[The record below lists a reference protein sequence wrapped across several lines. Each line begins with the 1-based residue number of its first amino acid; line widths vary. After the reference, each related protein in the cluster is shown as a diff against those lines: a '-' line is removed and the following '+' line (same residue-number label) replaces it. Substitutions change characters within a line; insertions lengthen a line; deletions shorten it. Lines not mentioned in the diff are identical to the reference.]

1 MKDPVTSRVMG
12 SSQDYCP
19 QRSSGIMKMKIDVPI
34 KVKNMRTRAK
44 VFSVI
49 PLVLLGLTVILSGVP
64 VDKPKLPERYQRWLD
79 EEVVY
84 IMARMEREVFLKLRT
99 DRERDLFMEAFW
111 KHRDPTPTS
120 PENESKTEHLRRV
133 AYASQHLG
141 REGPVPGWKTD
152 RGRMYILLGEPQEIQ
167 KYAGKLGIYDCESWF
182 YQGKTDLGLPPSFNL
197 LFFKEHGQGMM
208 KLYSPI
214 GNGPQALL
222 ASTIDSPGDFGRA
235 YKTLY
240 DIDATLA
247 GIALDLLSG
256 DSAEGLGRPT
266 MASDM
271 LIQKIVTLPSR
282 TVNDGYARKFL
293 EYKDIVDVEYSANYI
308 DSASLVKV
316 FREGTGQYFVHY
328 AVEPERLSVNQ
339 FGRKTYTT
347 LKVNGRVSTLDGR
360 LVYQYDKTVS
370 VEMPE
375 AQVAELSRAPFN
387 LHDVFPLVAGDYRLS
402 VLVKNE
408 VSREFMTVEQSLRV
422 PQSGNAVQLT
432 QPLLG
437 YKISRLDAARRK
449 VRPFQ
454 VGPFQVFCQ
463 PGRIFT
469 VKDTL
474 AVVFQLNDLSGDLA
488 RRGRVKL
495 AFLKDGEVFRE
506 VVRAPSE
513 YPDLP
518 NIIEEMPLAG
528 FPPAH
533 YQVQVSL
540 LDGDTEIVKAN
551 EEFDLTFAPSL
562 GRPWYSSRVLPE
574 PDDPVYAQIAGVQLF
589 NLGRYPEA
597 RASLEGVLLKKPDSP
612 EAAFTLARVY
622 MALSEP
628 RSAVRVLAPLLAR
641 PGRVSY
647 EVYTLSGEA
656 FMKSGDFAEALKVLG
671 QAVSQYGVNASVL
684 NAVGRSYLG
693 LSKFEEAL
701 ASFEKSLQLSPDQPE
716 VRKQIDQLKKR
727 K

>member
-1 MKDPVTSRVMG
+1 MNK
-12 SSQDYCP
+12 
-19 QRSSGIMKMKIDVPI
+19 DVPI
-34 KVKNMRTRAK
+34 KVKDMRTRTK

-49 PLVLLGLTVILSGVP
+49 PLALLGLTVILSGVP
-64 VDKPKLPERYQRWLD
+64 VEKPKLPERYQRWLD

-84 IMARMEREVFLKLRT
+84 IIARTERAVFLQLRT

-111 KHRDPTPTS
+111 KHRDPTPAS
-120 PENESKTEHLRRV
+120 PENEFKTEHLRRV
-133 AYASQHLG
+133 AYANQQLG
-141 REGPVPGWKTD
+141 REGPVPGWRTD
-152 RGRMYILLGEPQEIQ
+152 RGRMYILLGEPREIQ
-167 KYAGKLGIYDCESWF
+167 KYAGKLGVYDCESWF
-182 YQGKTDLGLPPSFNL
+182 YQGKTDLGLPPGFNL

-214 GNGPQALL
+214 GDGPQALL
-222 ASTIDSPGDFGRA
+222 SSAMESPGDFRRA
-235 YKTLY
+235 YNALY

-247 GIALDLLSG
+247 GISMDLLSG
-256 DSAEGLGRPT
+256 DTSEGLGRPT

-271 LIQKIVTLPSR
+271 LIQRIETLPSR
-282 TVNDGYARKFL
+282 TVKDGYARKFL
-293 EYKDIVDVEYSANYI
+293 EYKDIVDVEYSANFI

-316 FREGTGQYFVHY
+316 FREGAGPYFVHY
-328 AVEPERLSVNQ
+328 ALEPERLSVNQ
-339 FGRKTYTT
+339 FERKTYTT

-387 LHDVFPLVAGDYRLS
+387 LHDIFPLLAGDYRFS
-402 VLVKNE
+402 VLIKNE

-422 PQSGNAVQLT
+422 PQSGKAVQLT

-474 AVVFQLNDLSGDLA
+474 AVVFQLNDLPGDTA
-488 RRGRVKL
+488 RTGRIKL
-495 AFLKDGEVFRE
+495 TFLKDGQAFRE
-506 VVRAPSE
+506 VTRTPSE

-518 NIIEEMPLAG
+518 NVLEEIPLAD

-533 YQVQVSL
+533 YKVKVSL
-540 LDGDTEIVKAN
+540 LAGGAEVVSAD

-574 PDDPVYAQIAGVQLF
+574 PDDPIYSQIAGIQLL

-597 RASLEGVLLKKPDSP
+597 RASLEGVLLNKPDSP

-622 MALSEP
+622 LALSEP

-641 PGRVSY
+641 PGRVPF

-656 FMKSGDFAEALKVLG
+656 FMKSGDFAEALKVLD

-684 NAVGRSYLG
+684 NAIGQSFLG
-693 LSKFEEAL
+693 LSKFEDAL
-701 ASFEKSLQLSPDQPE
+701 ASFERSLQLSPDQPE

>member
-1 MKDPVTSRVMG
+1 MKDPVTSRVRG
-12 SSQDYCP
+12 NSRDYYP
-19 QRSSGIMKMKIDVPI
+19 RGSSGIMKMNKDVPI
-34 KVKNMRTRAK
+34 KVKDMRTRTK

-49 PLVLLGLTVILSGVP
+49 PLALLGLTVILSGVP
-64 VDKPKLPERYQRWLD
+64 VEKPKLPERYQRWLD

-84 IMARMEREVFLKLRT
+84 IMARMERAVFLQLRT

-111 KHRDPTPTS
+111 KHRDPTPAS
-120 PENESKTEHLRRV
+120 PENEFKTEHLRRV
-133 AYASQHLG
+133 AYANQYLG
-141 REGPVPGWKTD
+141 REGSVPGWKTD
-152 RGRMYILLGEPQEIQ
+152 RGRMYILLGEPQDIQ

-222 ASTIDSPGDFGRA
+222 SSAMESPGDFRRA
-235 YKTLY
+235 YNELY

-247 GIALDLLSG
+247 GISMDLLSG

-316 FREGTGQYFVHY
+316 FREGAGPYFVHY
-328 AVEPERLSVNQ
+328 AIEPERLSVNQ
-339 FGRKTYTT
+339 FERKTYTT

-387 LHDVFPLVAGDYRLS
+387 LHDVFPLVAGDYRFS
-402 VLVKNE
+402 VLIKNE

-628 RSAVRVLAPLLAR
+628 RSAVRVLAPLLVR
-641 PGRVSY
+641 PGRVPY

-656 FMKSGDFAEALKVLG
+656 FMKSGDFAEALKVLD

-684 NAVGRSYLG
+684 NAIGRSYLG

-716 VRKQIDQLKKR
+716 VRKQVDELKKR

>member
-1 MKDPVTSRVMG
+1 
-12 SSQDYCP
+12 
-19 QRSSGIMKMKIDVPI
+19 MKMKKDIPI
-34 KVKNMRTRAK
+34 KVKFMRTLAK
-44 VFSVI
+44 IKSPI
-49 PLVLLGLTVILSGVP
+49 LLALLGLTVILSGAP
-64 VDKPKLPERYQRWLD
+64 ADKPKLPERYQRWLD

-133 AYASQHLG
+133 AYANQQLG
-141 REGPVPGWKTD
+141 REGSVPGWKTD
-152 RGRMYILLGEPQEIQ
+152 RGRMYILLGEPRDIQ
-167 KYAGKLGIYDCESWF
+167 KYAGKLGVYDCESWF

-214 GNGPQALL
+214 GDGPQALL
-222 ASTIDSPGDFGRA
+222 SSAMESPGDFRRA
-235 YKTLY
+235 YNTLY

-247 GIALDLLSG
+247 GIAMDLLSG
-256 DSAEGLGRPT
+256 DSSEGLGRPT

-271 LIQKIVTLPSR
+271 LIRKIETLPSR

-293 EYKDIVDVEYSANYI
+293 EYKDIVDVEYSANFI

-316 FREGTGQYFVHY
+316 FREGAGQYFVHY

-339 FGRKTYTT
+339 FERKTYTT

-387 LHDVFPLVAGDYRLS
+387 LHDVFPLLAGDYRFS
-402 VLVKNE
+402 VLIKNE
-408 VSREFMTVEQSLRV
+408 VSREFLTVEQALRV
-422 PQSGNAVQLT
+422 PQSGKAVQLT

-463 PGRIFT
+463 PDRIFT
-469 VKDTL
+469 VQDTL

-540 LDGDTEIVKAN
+540 LVGGAEVVSAD

-574 PDDPVYAQIAGVQLF
+574 PDDPVYAQIAGVQLL

-641 PGRVSY
+641 PGRVPY

-656 FMKSGDFAEALKVLG
+656 FLKSGDFAEALKVLD

-684 NAVGRSYLG
+684 NAIGRAYLG

-701 ASFEKSLQLSPDQPE
+701 ASFERSLQLSPDQPE

>member
-1 MKDPVTSRVMG
+1 MKDPVTSRVRGNSRDYYPQG
-12 SSQDYCP
+12 SSA
-19 QRSSGIMKMKIDVPI
+19 IMKMEKDISI
-34 KVKNMRTRAK
+34 KVTGMRILAK
-44 VFSVI
+44 IKSPI
-49 PLVLLGLTVILSGVP
+49 LLALLGLTVILSGAP
-64 VDKPKLPERYQRWLD
+64 AAKPKLPERYQRWLD

-133 AYASQHLG
+133 AYANQHLG

-152 RGRMYILLGEPQEIQ
+152 RGRMYILLGEPQDIQ

-222 ASTIDSPGDFGRA
+222 ASTMESPGDFTRA
-235 YKTLY
+235 YNALY

-247 GIALDLLSG
+247 GIAMDLLSG
-256 DSAEGLGRPT
+256 DSAGGLGRPT

-293 EYKDIVDVEYSANYI
+293 EYKDIVEVEYSANYI

-316 FREGTGQYFVHY
+316 FREGAGPYFVHY

-339 FGRKTYTT
+339 FERKTYTT

-387 LHDVFPLVAGDYRLS
+387 LHDVFPLVAGDYRFS
-402 VLVKNE
+402 VLIKNE